1 MVGILLRWLNGY
13 LILNISGNSKERFMK
28 LCELNDILLWKIKKI
43 EDNIRFRVAKRD
55 YKKVLGYVNK
65 TDCTVSIEDKRGL
78 PFFMYKYKK
87 RKCFIIGIVIFIAL
101 LLYSNNFIW
110 KINVLGS
117 SIYTDNQILTYVKE
131 ELIKPGTKIDDVD
144 CYNIEKILREKY
156 SKIAWISCYIKGT
169 EFNIEISDTI
179 EPDKIETGN
188 SPCDIVAVKDC
199 IIIDMIAKTG
209 VPAVT
214 TGMSIKKGDVL
225 ISGAVEIYNDYD
237 ELTEIN
243 FVVADGYVYGETIYT
258 YYDTFSARHYEK
270 EYTGNEIKFYSLIF
284 GDKICSPYVPEIK
297 YDYYDVINE
306 EKNLKINNTYTAPLS
321 FYLTTVKEYKPVA
334 CVYTQ
339 EEGFEKAEK
348 KLNLYID
355 DLKKKGVEIL
365 ENNVK
370 IEVVDD
376 TFVSSGT
383 IVVKELIGIPRDIDV
398 SNYNLDK
405 LSTDSTKI
413 QGE

>member
-43 EDNIRFRVAKRD
+43 ENNIRFRVSKRD
-55 YKKVLGYVNK
+55 YKKVLGYVKK

-87 RKCFIIGIVIFIAL
+87 RKCFIIGIVIFIIL

-110 KINVLGS
+110 KINILGS

-270 EYTGNEIKFYSLIF
+270 EYTGNEIKLYSLIF